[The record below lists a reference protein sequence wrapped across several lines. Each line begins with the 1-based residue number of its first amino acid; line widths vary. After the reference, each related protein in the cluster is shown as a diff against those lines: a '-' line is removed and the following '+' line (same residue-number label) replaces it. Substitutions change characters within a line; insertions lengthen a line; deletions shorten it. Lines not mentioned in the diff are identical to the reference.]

1 MNKDETQRLDVDSS
15 KIKLVVETGIGTID
29 STNPGK
35 VFGLE
40 DDDVTTKP
48 NVVEE
53 LKDSTD
59 TDTGQIWTV
68 TEVEQKPTETNKFY
82 TFSINNYF
90 LTAGKKQLTVQ
101 GKKKKNNNNN
111 FQILFLYIV
120 GGGKEKRNLRITLIN
135 FLNSVILKVI

>member
-53 LKDSTD
+53 LKDSND
-59 TDTGQIWTV
+59 AGQIWTV
-68 TEVEQKPTETNKFY
+68 TQVETTDATNTFY

-90 LTAGKKQLTVQ
+90 LTVETQNL
-101 GKKKKNNNNN
+101 KKKFVK
-111 FQILFLYIV
+111 
-120 GGGKEKRNLRITLIN
+120 GT
-135 FLNSVILKVI
+135 